1 VTRTR
6 ARGLLV
12 PIVAGCFLLAGYL
25 LNQTW
30 ARNERRAKAF
40 AEALAAVEDYLE
52 MPYRVR
58 RRPAS
63 EPETRAMLTNQM
75 SDIKARIAFHQAWLQ
90 VEAPQV
96 AAAFDDL
103 VRAAQEEGGAQM
115 QQAWQEPL
123 RDTDAA
129 MNLGVAYNRSKSDS
143 ARSKTLERMREEI
156 SFPRGPRTPRLGSGG
171 RRGHRAASDQAEAA
185 TGQGENAC
193 V

>member
-156 SFPRGPRTPRLGSGG
+156 SFPRWPS
-171 RRGHRAASDQAEAA
+171 HAS
-185 TGQGENAC
+185 TR
-193 V
+193 